1 MNNLMLNYIQDN
13 WTNEEVDLY
22 VDIME
27 LIHGVKEDYTDNIQ
41 SMILSLP
48 DETPTDALND
58 LIRSSVQEILIDL
71 LLNIGV
77 IVSDDYPL
85 ENEVLFKI
93 YREMIGIEA
102 NEQIDFSLSILGS
115 EEDNVVVFFELLNTV
130 GCLDLDESVF
140 NTHVSKIL
148 PQTKNKL
155 VNYLRNQKLV
165 ENKKPSEVDLNEI
178 SLRVKHFIRE
188 VNDDNFFVVDLIRKG
203 VNIGLPFESYMSL
216 YGEELFELDLKEQ
229 CYNLYLFALISS
241 DGTDAPAEKI
251 EAEIGNY
258 VLEMDVSDK
267 IIRAVREVQIKTR
280 RVS

>member
-130 GCLDLDESVF
+130 GCLDMDEMVF
-140 NTHVSKIL
+140 NTHVKKIL

-203 VNIGLPFESYMSL
+203 VNIGLPFETYMSL

-258 VLEMDVSDK
+258 VLEMDISDR

>member
-165 ENKKPSEVDLNEI
+165 ENKKPSDVDLNEI
-178 SLRVKHFIRE
+178 SLRLKHFIRE

-258 VLEMDVSDK
+258 VLEMDISDR

-280 RVS
+280 RAS

>member
-77 IVSDDYPL
+77 IVSDDYAL